1 MKKIFTFLFTVLLA
15 IGAAQA
21 TTVTFTAPTDSGNVN
36 VGTRSSITMTKGGV
50 TVGFTNA
57 MVTKTGQYR
66 IYDGQTMT
74 ISSSQNITGIE
85 LTGTTAGTV
94 KYGIGCLS
102 ANTGTYTTS
111 GTTGTWSGSATS
123 IVFTAKN
130 YQVRMTTITVTLEE
144 VQTSVATPTFSV
156 ADGTK
161 FVDTNPLS
169 VEIACETSGV
179 SIYYTTDG
187 TNPTASSTAY
197 TGAITI
203 SETTTLKAIAIKD
216 NESSNIATATY
227 TAIKTYSTLKEL
239 LDNISYSED
248 FVYSGKAVVTYKS
261 GSSIW
266 IADET
271 GYCQIYDAA
280 LKDSTFAA
288 NDALA
293 PGWSGK
299 YTLYNSVP
307 EFINTSGVKKDG
319 TGTFEYVYTDP
330 KEVTNA
336 LVNAPVQFL
345 GATASLKFN
354 SLTWTENGTTDSL
367 LLYNKFE
374 ITYPTYNADT
384 TYDVT
389 GIVTIFRS
397 APEVY
402 PITITEADP
411 KANLN
416 SFYVLKAIEGESW
429 NLSTGEQISDVLVDN
444 DDATILKLQD
454 FVLPAVNGTLGYF
467 TFTTQLAPNDTDWT
481 SIDEYRLGPVNT
493 KLNFNANDYI
503 VTSFDADATNN
514 YDLSE
519 LNSGC
524 MIKLNGNAHFVE
536 MTAGTYDLYL
546 IDQSANTD
554 AQDQYV
560 DLDEKGVLLNL
571 YIVNP
576 NATGI
581 YEVPN
586 LATISSVKY
595 YNLNGVETAQP
606 TDGVNIRVI
615 TYSDGTRKAVKVI
628 K

>member
-50 TVGFTNA
+50 TVEFTQA
-57 MVTKTGQYR
+57 MVYKTGQYR
-66 IYDGQTMT
+66 IYDNQLMT

-102 ANTGTYTTS
+102 ANTGTYTTD

-123 IVFTAKN
+123 VAFTTNN
-130 YQVRMTTITVTLEE
+130 YQVRVTTITVTLEE

-169 VEIACETSGV
+169 VEIACETSGA

-203 SETTTLKAIAIKD
+203 SETTTLKAIAVKD
-216 NESSNIATATY
+216 GESSNIATATY
-227 TAIKTYSTLKEL
+227 TAIKTYSTLENL
-239 LDNISYSED
+239 LSNVSMGDE
-248 FVYSGKAVVTYKS
+248 FVFSGKVVVTYKS
-261 GSSIW
+261 GSAIW

-299 YTLYNSVP
+299 YTLYNGVP

-319 TGTFEYVYTDP
+319 TGTFEYVYCAAKDI
-330 KEVTNA
+330 TNEYY
-336 LVNAPVQFL
+336 NAPVKIYE
-345 GATASLKFN
+345 ATASSSFETLTWDSGSIKLFNKFN
-354 SLTWTENGTTDSL
+354 
-367 LLYNKFE
+367 

-389 GIVTIFRS
+389 AIVGYYGNAIQL
-397 APEVY
+397 Y
-402 PITITEADP
+402 PIDITETVSLTLGNFVIKSLDGT
-411 KANLN
+411 N
-416 SFYVLKAIEGESW
+416 W
-429 NLSTGEQISDVLVDN
+429 NLSTGEEFQELTQNNNAQI
-444 DDATILKLQD
+444 LQLPD
-454 FVLPAVNGTLGYF
+454 FELPAVNGELGYF
-467 TFTTQLAPNDTDWT
+467 GFTMALAPNDNDWT
-481 SIDEYRLGPVNT
+481 SIADYRYGPAPTQNN
-493 KLNFNANDYI
+493 NFNANEYI
-503 VTSFDADATNN
+503 VSSFDATADNN
-514 YDLSE
+514 YDISE
-519 LNSGC
+519 LNDGC
-524 MIKLNGNAHFVE
+524 IINVGPYQSFVE
-536 MTAGTYDLYL
+536 LTAGTYDIYM
-546 IDQSANTD
+546 IFKVVTSSD
-554 AQDQYV
+554 AAV
-560 DLDEKGVLLNL
+560 GEESNVKL

-576 NATGI
+576 NSTGV

-595 YNLNGVETAQP
+595 YNLNGVESTQP
-606 TDGVNIRVI
+606 MDGINIRVT
-615 TYSDGTRKAVKVI
+615 TYSDGTRTAAKILK
-628 K
+628 